1 MRTLVDAS
9 VLSLS
14 LRRSKDAVLNHDQQT
29 LVSLLTEMIED
40 GRFAL
45 IGPIRQE
52 VLYGIREA
60 GHFEKLRTT
69 LAAFPDEPLSQ
80 HHFEEAARLFSLCR
94 SRGVS
99 CGSIDMMICAMA
111 VEKRWAILT
120 AEAGMNRCIAVLQA
134 EGLLG

>member
-1 MRTLVDAS
+1 MRALVDAS

-14 LRRSKDAVLNHDQQT
+14 LRRSKNAVLNPDQQI

-40 GRFAL
+40 GRFVL

-52 VLYGIREA
+52 VLSGVREA

-80 HHFEEAARLFSLCR
+80 SHFEEAARLFNLCR

-99 CGSIDMMICAMA
+99 CGSVDMMICAVA
-111 VEKRWAILT
+111 SEKRWAILT
-120 AEAGMNRCIAVLQA
+120 ADAGMKRCIAVLQS
-134 EGLLG
+134 EGLLS